1 VRGVRGKDERRISRA
16 RSLRLALTQAESKL
30 WAKLRNRQL
39 GGFKFTRQEP
49 IGSYYSDF
57 VCRDRK
63 LIVEVDGGRHA
74 ERASDRQRDSG
85 LTALGYK
92 IVRVWNNE
100 VIENIDGVL
109 LHLLFE
115 LRR

>member
-16 RSLRLALTQAESKL
+16 RSLRRALTQAESKL

-49 IGSYYSDF
+49 IGSYYADF

-63 LIVEVDGGRHA
+63 LIVEWM
-74 ERASDRQRDSG
+74 EASMPRELR
-85 LTALGYK
+85 
-92 IVRVWNNE
+92 
-100 VIENIDGVL
+100 IDGATAI
-109 LHLLFE
+109 
-115 LRR
+115 